1 MPFFVNK
8 RLLLWQMKVCLAKE
22 SHKLTN
28 LFFLFQTV
36 KMKRALI
43 KVFIVIPFCVLVV
56 LAIYVSQG
64 NELVRLRASQPREA
78 RNMSVL
84 PTSVV
89 KINHTKTRLNII
101 LLTHM
106 SSGSTIVGNMFNL
119 HPDVFYIYEPL
130 NTLRRDINTNEW
142 RALQKPSDETYRQ
155 DFSTLLRDLFTCGFD
170 EERTIK
176 LAFPEWIKDMNA
188 WYSSTLLNK
197 ESLKKACK
205 ARKITVT
212 KIMQTRLPREGGIR
226 ELEQVCRSDPS
237 KFDCFIIHLVRDPR
251 AVLSSLIP
259 RRFFLEG
266 PVANLFA
273 QTPMSPEGL
282 KLLKENAQMLCTLV
296 LENLDHV
303 YAEWSNWF
311 KSRYLLIRYEDVISN
326 LPKAVFDIYK
336 YFGLPMVDII
346 TNWINGIPPPG
357 GRTSRFV
364 GLVLSKT
371 DNASID
377 KWRFRENPSLVS
389 LFEEACSP
397 LMKILG
403 YISVNGSESLQ
414 HNKSKP
420 LQTETIPFVGG
431 IHGQE
436 LA

>member
-1 MPFFVNK
+1 MKEAFHSPKMFVAI
-8 RLLLWQMKVCLAKE
+8 V
-22 SHKLTN
+22 
-28 LFFLFQTV
+28 
-36 KMKRALI
+36 
-43 KVFIVIPFCVLVV
+43 VFVLVIIV
-56 LAIYVSQG
+56 VYVSQG
-64 NELVRLRASQPREA
+64 NERMRLKAPLRET
-78 RNMSVL
+78 RNEAVI
-84 PTSVV
+84 PTSVL
-89 KINHTKTRLNII
+89 KTNRTKTRLNVI

-130 NTLRRDINTNEW
+130 NTLRREIDKNEW

-155 DFSTLLRDLFTCGFD
+155 DFSTLLRDLLTCGFD
-170 EERTIK
+170 EERTIE
-176 LAFPEWIKDMNA
+176 LAFPKWTKNMNA
-188 WYSSTLLNK
+188 WYSSTPLNK

-226 ELEQVCRSDPS
+226 ELEQVCRSNPS

-282 KLLKENAQMLCTLV
+282 KLLKENALMLCTLV
-296 LENLDHV
+296 LENLDYV

-311 KSRYLLIRYEDVISN
+311 KSRYLLIRYEDVVSN
-326 LPKAVFDIYK
+326 LSKEVSDIYK

-346 TNWINGIPPPG
+346 TNWVKGIPPPG
-357 GRTSRFV
+357 GDTRR
-364 GLVLSKT
+364 LVALVVSKSDT
-371 DNASID
+371 KTID

-389 LFEEACSP
+389 LFEEACSV
-397 LMKILG
+397 LMKIVG

-420 LQTETIPFVGG
+420 LQTSTIPFLRG
-431 IHGQE
+431 IRTQE
-436 LA
+436 PA

>member
-1 MPFFVNK
+1 MSRRGVSQINQT
-8 RLLLWQMKVCLAKE
+8 L
-22 SHKLTN
+22 
-28 LFFLFQTV
+28 LFQTE
-36 KMKRALI
+36 KMNRALI
-43 KVFIVIPFCVLVV
+43 KVFVAIPIFVLVTIVIWVG
-56 LAIYVSQG
+56 QG
-64 NELVRLRASQPREA
+64 NKMMRLRAPQRET
-78 RNMSVL
+78 RNESKI

-89 KINHTKTRLNII
+89 KTNRTKTRLNVI

-130 NTLRRDINTNEW
+130 NTLRRDIDKNEW
-142 RALQKPSDETYRQ
+142 RALQKPSSDAYRQ

-170 EERTIK
+170 EERTIE
-176 LAFPEWIKDMNA
+176 LAFPKLTRELNA
-188 WYSSTLLNK
+188 WHSSTPLNK

-212 KIMQTRLPREGGIR
+212 KIMQTRLPREGGIH

-251 AVLSSLIP
+251 AVLSSLIS
-259 RRFFLEG
+259 RRFFMEG
-266 PVANLFA
+266 PVANLFT
-273 QTPMSPEGL
+273 QRPMSPEGI

-311 KSRYLLIRYEDVISN
+311 KSRYLLIRYEDIISN
-326 LPKAVFDIYK
+326 LLKEVSDIYK

-346 TNWINGIPPPG
+346 TNWIKGIPPPG
-357 GRTSRFV
+357 RDTSRYLA
-364 GLVLSKT
+364 LVISRT
-371 DNASID
+371 DTATVE

-397 LMKILG
+397 LMKSVG
-403 YISVNGSESLQ
+403 YLSVNGSENLQ
-414 HNKSKP
+414 RDKSRP
-420 LQTETIPFVGG
+420 LQSAKIPFVRAVS
-431 IHGQE
+431 GQE